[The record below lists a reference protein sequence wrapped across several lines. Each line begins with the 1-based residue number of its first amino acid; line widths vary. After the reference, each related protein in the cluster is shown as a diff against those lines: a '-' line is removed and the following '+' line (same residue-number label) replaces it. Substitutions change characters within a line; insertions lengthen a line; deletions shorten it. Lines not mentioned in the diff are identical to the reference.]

1 MKNRKKFRM
10 FIAFIAVML
19 CVAAFPM
26 TAFAGGDDP
35 EETPPPPESTLPTPP
50 VDPVPLTPDGN
61 LALVDDIQG
70 EQAEDKQFITVV
82 TKNGN
87 YFYIVIDRAGDE
99 QNVYFLNLVDEAD
112 IQRLLEEMDEVPAE
126 PVITPQPEPQPTP
139 EPTPDPQPEP
149 EPKSGGI
156 GGILAIVLLLGTG
169 GGGAYYYFK
178 ILKPKKAAAQRNTA
192 FDELEF
198 EDEDDGEYMS
208 MEREHAATGA
218 QEDDEE

>member
-1 MKNRKKFRM
+1 MKNNRKFRM
-10 FIAFIAVML
+10 LIVFFAVML

-35 EETPPPPESTLPTPP
+35 DETPPPPESTLTTPP
-50 VDPVPLTPDGN
+50 LDPVPLTPDGN
-61 LALVDDIQG
+61 LTLVDDIQG

-87 YFYIVIDRAGDE
+87 YFYIVVDRAGDE

-112 IQRLLEEMDEVPAE
+112 IMRLLEEMEEVPAE
-126 PVITPQPEPQPTP
+126 PVITPQPQP
-139 EPTPDPQPEP
+139 EPTPDPEPTPEPEP

-156 GGILAIVLLLGTG
+156 GGILAIVLLLGAG

-178 ILKPKKAAAQRNTA
+178 ILKPKKAAAQRNTT

-198 EDEDDGEYMS
+198 EDEDDGEYMK
-208 MEREHAATGA
+208 MEDAA
-218 QEDDEE
+218 QPEDDEE